1 MSVQG
6 DTQTIS
12 IPLDYGVYVDATAAT
27 SNGVLLMSYNAARSA
42 NNNSNKQESYVPLL
56 LELIGIRAGRQVNH
70 AGVLAKGGQIQ
81 VEDLWT
87 TEAFIDELF
96 LCLAG
101 VKEII
106 TNDESYGKQ
115 ITVRKYYRQARDLM
129 KWIPVAKPSPRF
141 VVYFSDLTP
150 NVKDRLDELARTYK
164 DTLTYILKQSV
175 GRIFENLDFDY
186 YHLSIARNLKVR
198 LEKQ

>member
-27 SNGVLLMSYNAARSA
+27 SNGVLLMSYNAARLA

-56 LELIGIRAGRQVNH
+56 LELIGIRAGRQMNH

-87 TEAFIDELF
+87 TEAFVDELF

-101 VKEII
+101 VKEYV
-106 TNDESYGKQ
+106 TNKENSKQ
-115 ITVRKYYRQARDLM
+115 VTVRKYYHQARNLM
-129 KWIPVAKPSPRF
+129 KWIPIAKPSPPF
-141 VVYFSDLTP
+141 VIYISDLTP

-186 YHLSIARNLKVR
+186 YHLSIARNLKVG
-198 LEKQ
+198 LEKK